1 TTMRY
6 RTLKESLT
14 DRYVQLRD
22 QLNPYYKEDQW
33 SFMPQEFAHTL
44 TDLHKQWNRQ
54 TLLRDQL
61 TRQKEELEANQ
72 ALLSKE
78 LEGFEREK
86 TETAKQLQDHS
97 LQLTDLQTQRSTF
110 FKGDPADEVEAKS
123 ANELDAISTLHES
136 LSARKL
142 EFDKTRVALETE
154 IKNIKQQIQQATM
167 DSERTKQSIREW
179 LADYAIHHTQ
189 LMWDDLETLFALSD
203 EVIARDRNALQ
214 LLRDKEIAT
223 QTRLSSLQKAIE
235 NHRMLPAQI
244 EGADTTQLTQEL
256 HDAET
261 KLSVEQQQLMELQ
274 LTIRNHS
281 LNLTKRAYIA
291 TEIEKSRQIAG
302 EWSKLNEAFGAQN
315 GDKFRKIA
323 MSFTLDLLLSHAN
336 HYLRLI
342 NDRYQLVRST
352 DTLQLNVIDTYMAD
366 EVRNVASL
374 SGGETFIVSLAL
386 ALGLSSLASNKL
398 HIETLFIDEGF
409 GSLDSET
416 LQMAMS
422 ALSALQEMGRKVGV
436 ISHVPEMNEQI
447 YPQIRICPVNSGLS
461 QISIVEY

>member
-1 TTMRY
+1 DSARLTQDIQEVENK
-6 RTLKESLT
+6 LNAEKQQLIES
-14 DRYVQLRD
+14 
-22 QLNPYYKEDQW
+22 
-33 SFMPQEFAHTL
+33 
-44 TDLHKQWNRQ
+44 
-54 TLLRDQL
+54 QL
-61 TRQKEELEANQ
+61 TL
-72 ALLSKE
+72 
-78 LEGFEREK
+78 
-86 TETAKQLQDHS
+86 
-97 LQLTDLQTQRSTF
+97 
-110 FKGDPADEVEAKS
+110 
-123 ANELDAISTLHES
+123 
-136 LSARKL
+136 
-142 EFDKTRVALETE
+142 
-154 IKNIKQQIQQATM
+154 
-167 DSERTKQSIREW
+167 
-179 LADYAIHHTQ
+179 
-189 LMWDDLETLFALSD
+189 
-203 EVIARDRNALQ
+203 
-214 LLRDKEIAT
+214 
-223 QTRLSSLQKAIE
+223 
-235 NHRMLPAQI
+235 
-244 EGADTTQLTQEL
+244 
-256 HDAET
+256 
-261 KLSVEQQQLMELQ
+261 
-274 LTIRNHS
+274 RNHS